1 MLSKKSSHKMDIAF
15 FEDRW
20 SSGAYNTFGRSFLL
34 NNILAPIK
42 HAHKSEEYFHIIFY
56 KCLDKNYHAASATSF
71 WHNMSLGSNL
81 KVEDYNDREF
91 VEAFSFFALRCQ
103 TRFNS
108 FYNSFYADMN
118 FITSV
123 GTVITFPFL
132 IFVVTL

>member
-1 MLSKKSSHKMDIAF
+1 MAKAF

-71 WHNMSLGSNL
+71 WHNMSLSNL
-81 KVEDYNDREF
+81 KVEDYKGQEF
-91 VEAFSFFALRCQ
+91 VERGVFLFCTKVPNTLQFFL
-103 TRFNS
+103 
-108 FYNSFYADMN
+108 
-118 FITSV
+118 
-123 GTVITFPFL
+123 
-132 IFVVTL
+132 